1 MYNIIMEEGNKKNIV
16 FGVVL
21 GVVLVVAGVWFFGGK
36 NAAEKSGSAPKGPDI
51 FRPENPKALPT
62 IEGGTRE
69 TLKEKIETP
78 EAGATPKSTDVA
90 VPVNV
95 SQIGT
100 AAGRTFEIKGE
111 NGAFSP
117 NTIVVNE
124 LDIITV
130 NLSAVDDAYSISFP
144 DFGVYLKVE
153 KGASARRQFQAYPFG
168 EYVFSCSDVCKTPVS
183 GKLIVNKK

>member
-1 MYNIIMEEGNKKNIV
+1 MEEGNKKNIV
-16 FGVVL
+16 IGVVA
-21 GVVLVVAGVWFFGGK
+21 GVLLIVVGVWFFGGK
-36 NAAEKSGSAPKGPDI
+36 NTAEKGASVPKGPDV

-69 TLKEKIETP
+69 ALKEKIETP
-78 EAGATPKSTDVA
+78 EVGAEPKSADVA
-90 VPVNV
+90 VPMSV

-124 LDIITV
+124 FDIITV
-130 NLSAVDDAYSISFP
+130 SLSAVDAEYSISFP
-144 DFGVYLKVE
+144 DFGIYWKVE
-153 KGASARRQFQAYPFG
+153 KNSSARRQFQAYPFG
-168 EYVFSCSDVCKTPVS
+168 EYVFSCSDVCKTPVL